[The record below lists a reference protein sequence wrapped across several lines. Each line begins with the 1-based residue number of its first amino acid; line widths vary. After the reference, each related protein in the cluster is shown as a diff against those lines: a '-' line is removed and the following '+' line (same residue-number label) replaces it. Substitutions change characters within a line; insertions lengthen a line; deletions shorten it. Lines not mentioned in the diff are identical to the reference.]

1 MINTGKYNGVHDPL
15 GAEQFFRLAIE
26 RIVETMLERQ
36 GTRDAMGHRFC
47 IAEILWQSSLSEG
60 AHLVV
65 GQPDVAANSAMGLE
79 LVGSLPGRADSQND
93 DLPVAFTER
102 RALVLCE
109 PNSKNAFEIAG
120 DSKAGLKGP
129 ISWPA
134 WVRA

>member
-1 MINTGKYNGVHDPL
+1 VINTGKYNGVHDPL

-65 GQPDVAANSAMGLE
+65 GQPDVAANSAMGIE
-79 LVGSLPGRADSQND
+79 LVGSLPGRADRQND

-109 PNSKNAFEIAG
+109 HKFEERLRDRG
-120 DSKAGLKGP
+120 GQ
-129 ISWPA
+129 
-134 WVRA
+134 

>member
-1 MINTGKYNGVHDPL
+1 
-15 GAEQFFRLAIE
+15 
-26 RIVETMLERQ
+26 MLERQ

-65 GQPDVAANSAMGLE
+65 GQPDVAANSATGIE

-93 DLPVAFTER
+93 DLSVAFTER

-109 PNSKNAFEIAG
+109 HKFEERLRDRRG
-120 DSKAGLKGP
+120 DSMAGSKGP